1 MMIKTNKENLI
12 QTAVLGEIV
21 HASLLIPSYIPNWDG
36 VPKIAVGYGGINYNV
51 KMGDLCYGWAS
62 GDHVE
67 PGVTLQGKECPDPST
82 TAMANLA
89 CCGNEALVVV
99 SENGKGAKGMYV
111 GRHAGEHSICWF
123 GDEDLHK
130 LAIGDKIQ
138 VKSWGVGLKIEG
150 FEQVKTNKLSPVL
163 LEKMRIEIENG
174 KIHVPV
180 VKEVPGYLMG
190 SGIGF
195 TPSTESV
202 DYDIQTTC
210 PEVVEEFNLKKLRL
224 GDIVAIRDQACIYG
238 RGHYRGALTIGVII
252 HGWSDI
258 GGHGPGVNPLLSSL
272 DGELQPIIDP
282 DANMALYLGLR
293 ESL

>member
-1 MMIKTNKENLI
+1 MGRIVSHVKIKNLFE
-12 QTAVLGEIV
+12 QDAVITC
-21 HASLLIPSYIPNWDG
+21 D
-36 VPKIAVGYGGINYNV
+36 
-51 KMGDLCYGWAS
+51 
-62 GDHVE
+62 
-67 PGVTLQGKECPDPST
+67 
-82 TAMANLA
+82 
-89 CCGNEALVVV
+89 ALVDTGAAFMVLPKAWK
-99 SENGKGAKGMYV
+99 ERLGKIHTVREVDGETATQDIVKGEV
-111 GRHAGEHSICWF
+111 CGPVEI
-123 GDEDLHK
+123 
-130 LAIGDKIQ
+130 
-138 VKSWGVGLKIEG
+138 KIEG
-150 FEQVKTNKLSPVL
+150 FEQVKTNKLSPTL
-163 LEKMRIEIENG
+163 FERMGIEFENDQLR
-174 KIHVPV
+174 VPV
-180 VKEVPGYLMG
+180 VKEIPGYLMG

-195 TPSTESV
+195 TPTTESV

-210 PEVVEEFNLKKLRL
+210 PEVVEEFDLKKLRL